1 MRREAVPCERVM
13 VVVSAGQGAEPV
25 RVSAERYKSKCRRG
39 MYTKRFSS
47 RPVTTG
53 SGCAPSAML
62 FVVRVTGVVSGTE
75 AHWRVH
81 SE

>member
-13 VVVSAGQGAEPV
+13 VVVSAGQGAEL
-25 RVSAERYKSKCRRG
+25 RVCAERYKSKSEMQAG

-47 RPVTTG
+47 HP
-53 SGCAPSAML
+53 A
-62 FVVRVTGVVSGTE
+62 VTGVWLCALPLTASVWHTLARSLG
-75 AHWRVH
+75 